1 MSMVNNDE
9 CEKAGIDQKVVAAL
23 ARRIESVCRD
33 ADKLGI
39 TVFMGSCKRIHLKPK
54 LIGWSFEAS
63 RYCTR
68 NYGVALC
75 HSHLVSGKLF
85 PDTQQSKV

>member
-39 TVFMGSCKRIHLKPK
+39 TVFMGSCSSLRFDDGMGNP
-54 LIGWSFEAS
+54 LILS
-63 RYCTR
+63 RL
-68 NYGVALC
+68 N
-75 HSHLVSGKLF
+75 VSNCDGG
-85 PDTQQSKV
+85 DGGSDRHIAGYERGD

>member
-39 TVFMGSCKRIHLKPK
+39 TLFITFNQLKTLVFMPV
-54 LIGWSFEAS
+54 F
-63 RYCTR
+63 
-68 NYGVALC
+68 
-75 HSHLVSGKLF
+75 F
-85 PDTQQSKV
+85 